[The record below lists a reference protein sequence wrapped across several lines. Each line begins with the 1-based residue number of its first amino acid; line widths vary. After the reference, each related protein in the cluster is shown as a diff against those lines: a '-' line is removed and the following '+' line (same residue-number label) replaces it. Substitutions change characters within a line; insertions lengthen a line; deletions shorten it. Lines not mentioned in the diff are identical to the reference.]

1 MKHLDEATNMK
12 PWRLTIPAG
21 LYAEVQ
27 RHLFPGDGDEHGA
40 VILAGTCE
48 SDRGL
53 RLVAR
58 EIHLAKDGVDYVP
71 GKRGYR
77 MLRAEFI
84 QGRILRA
91 RDRRLAYLA
100 IHNHGGTDSVAFSR
114 DDMASH
120 ERGYPALL
128 DIARGMPVGALVFA
142 RSAVSGDLWFPGCD
156 RALLSHATVV
166 GHRRQLLF
174 PMPERK
180 AAAVGMYDRQSRLF
194 GDAGQELLRRTRVGI
209 VGLGGAGS
217 ILAELL
223 GRLGVGEFVLADP
236 DRADVTNLPRLIGAR
251 RRDAVVQS
259 WVPRVIAD
267 RLRRPKIRMAARN
280 IRRANP
286 KAQIEAMTRNF
297 LDEDVAA
304 HFTDC
309 DFLFLAA
316 DTMGARLLFNAIVHQ
331 YGIPGI
337 QVGAKIPV
345 AKDGSVGNVFCVSRM
360 VTPEQGC
367 LWCNGLINPARL
379 QEEAV
384 PATAKRGY
392 AYVDDPGVVAPSVVT
407 MNAIACAHAAD
418 DFLFHLT
425 GLKYDEAE
433 TGWFRWNSRRAV
445 AGYDMPRRDVG
456 CLECSKN
463 GNSRLGMGDNE
474 TLPTKPAMV

>member
-1 MKHLDEATNMK
+1 MK
-12 PWRLTIPAG
+12 PWRLTIPGG
-21 LYAEVQ
+21 LYAELQ
-27 RHLFPGDGDEHGA
+27 RHLFREDGDEHGA
-40 VILAGTCE
+40 VILAGTCK

-77 MLRAEFI
+77 MLKAEFI
-84 QGRILRA
+84 QSRILRA

-100 IHNHGGTDSVAFSR
+100 IHNHGGTDSVGFSR

-142 RSAVSGDLWFPGCD
+142 RSAVAGDLWFSGCD
-156 RALLSHATVV
+156 RSPLSHATVI

-174 PMPERK
+174 PVPERK

-194 GDAGQELLRRTRVGI
+194 GDAGQELLRWTRVGI

-236 DRADVTNLPRLIGAR
+236 DKTDVTNLPRLIGAR
-251 RRDAVVQS
+251 RRDAVVHS
-259 WVPRVIAD
+259 WLPRAIAD
-267 RLRRPKIRMAARN
+267 RLRRPKVRIAVRN

-286 KAQIEAMTRNF
+286 NARIEAMAKDF
-297 LDEDVAA
+297 IEEDVAA
-304 HFTDC
+304 RFTDC

-345 AKDGSVGNVFCVSRM
+345 AEDGTVGNVFCVSRP

-367 LWCNGLINPARL
+367 LWCNGLINPGRL
-379 QEEAV
+379 QDEAV
-384 PATAKRGY
+384 PEAAKRGY
-392 AYVDDPGVVAPSVVT
+392 AYVDDPGVVAPSVIT

-425 GLKYDEAE
+425 GLKYDKSE

-456 CLECSKN
+456 CVECSQT
-463 GNSRLGMGDNE
+463 GNSRLGMGDNG
-474 TLPTKPAMV
+474 TLPTRPAMA

>member
-1 MKHLDEATNMK
+1 M
-12 PWRLTIPAG
+12 
-21 LYAEVQ
+21 
-27 RHLFPGDGDEHGA
+27 
-40 VILAGTCE
+40 ILAGTCE

-58 EIHLAKDGVDYVP
+58 EIHLAQDGVDYVP

-77 MLRAEFI
+77 MLKAEFI
-84 QGRILRA
+84 QSRILRA

-100 IHNHGGTDSVAFSR
+100 IHNHGGTDSVAFSP

-142 RSAVSGDLWFPGCD
+142 RSAVAGDLWFPGCD
-156 RALLSHATVV
+156 RAPLSQATVV

-174 PMPERK
+174 PMLEKKP
-180 AAAVGMYDRQSRLF
+180 AAVGTYDRQSRLF

-223 GRLGVGEFVLADP
+223 GRLGVGEFVLTDP
-236 DRADVTNLPRLIGAR
+236 DKADVTNLPRLIGAR
-251 RRDAVVQS
+251 RCDAVVHS
-259 WVPRVIAD
+259 WVPSVIAD
-267 RLRRPKIRMAARN
+267 RLRRPKVRMAVRN

-286 KAQIEAMTRNF
+286 SARIEAMARDF

-304 HFTDC
+304 RFIDC

-345 AKDGSVGNVFCVSRM
+345 EEDGAVGNVFCVSRM
-360 VTPEQGC
+360 VTSEQGC
-367 LWCNGLINPARL
+367 LWCNGLINSGRL
-379 QEEAV
+379 QDEAV
-384 PATAKRGY
+384 PEAAKRGY

-407 MNAIACAHAAD
+407 INAIACAHAAD

-425 GLKYDEAE
+425 GLKHDDAE
-433 TGWFRWNSRRAV
+433 TGWFRWNSRRGL
-445 AGYDMPRRDVG
+445 AGYDMPRRTVG
-456 CLECSKN
+456 CVECSQTS
-463 GNSRLGMGDNE
+463 NSRLGMGDSG
-474 TLPTKPAMV
+474 TLPTRPAAN

>member
-1 MKHLDEATNMK
+1 MKS
-12 PWRLTIPAG
+12 WRLTIPAG
-21 LYAEVQ
+21 LYAELQ
-27 RHLFPGDGDEHGA
+27 THLFPGDGDEHGA
-40 VILAGTCE
+40 VILAGACE

-58 EIHLAKDGVDYVP
+58 EVHLANDGVDYVP

-77 MLRAEFI
+77 MLKAEFI
-84 QGRILRA
+84 QSRILRA
-91 RDRRLAYLA
+91 RDKRLAYLA
-100 IHNHGGTDSVAFSR
+100 IHNHGGTDSVAFSAV
-114 DDMASH
+114 DMASH
-120 ERGYPALL
+120 KRGYPALL

-142 RSAVSGDLWFPGCD
+142 RSAVAGDLWFPGCD
-156 RALLSHATVV
+156 RAPLRHATVI

-174 PMPERK
+174 PIPERK
-180 AAAVGMYDRQSRLF
+180 AAAVGTYDRQSRLF
-194 GDAGQELLRRTRVGI
+194 GDAGQELLQRTRVGI

-236 DRADVTNLPRLIGAR
+236 DKADETNLPRLIAAR
-251 RRDAVVQS
+251 RRDAVVPS
-259 WVPRVIAD
+259 WIPKFIAD
-267 RLRRPKIRMAARN
+267 RLCRPKVQMAVRN
-280 IRRANP
+280 IRRANRN
-286 KAQIEAMTRNF
+286 ARIEAMARDF
-297 LDEDVAA
+297 LEEDVAA
-304 HFTDC
+304 SFTDC

-345 AKDGSVGNVFCVSRM
+345 AEDGAVGNVFCVSRM

-367 LWCNGLINPARL
+367 LWCNGLINPGRL
-379 QEEAV
+379 QDEAV
-384 PATAKRGY
+384 PEAAKRGY

-407 MNAIACAHAAD
+407 INAIACAHAAD

-445 AGYDMPRRDVG
+445 AGYDMPRRDEG
-456 CLECSKN
+456 CVECSQS
-463 GNSRLGMGDNE
+463 GNSRLGMGDNG
-474 TLPTKPAMV
+474 TLPTRPAMV

>member
-1 MKHLDEATNMK
+1 MRS
-12 PWRLTIPAG
+12 WRLTIPAG
-21 LYAEVQ
+21 MYEELHG
-27 RHLFPGDGDEHGA
+27 HLFPGDGDEHGA
-40 VILAGTCE
+40 VILAGICE

-58 EIHLAKDGVDYVP
+58 EVHLATDGVDYVP

-77 MLRAEFI
+77 MLKAEFI

-91 RDRRLAYLA
+91 RDARLAYLA
-100 IHNHGGTDSVAFSR
+100 IHNHGGTDSVGFSGT
-114 DDMASH
+114 DMASH

-128 DIARGMPVGALVFA
+128 DIGRGVPVGALVFA
-142 RSAVSGDLWFPGCD
+142 RSAVAGDLWLPGGS
-156 RALLSHATVV
+156 RAALGEAAVV

-174 PMPERK
+174 PRPAAE
-180 AAAVGMYDRQSRLF
+180 AAAIGMYDRQSRLF

-217 ILAELL
+217 VLAELL

-236 DRADVTNLPRLIGAR
+236 DRAEETNLPRLFAAR
-251 RRDAVVQS
+251 RRDGVAPA
-259 WVPRVIAD
+259 WLPRRLAD
-267 RLRRPKIRMAARN
+267 RLRTYKVRMAARN
-280 IRRANP
+280 IRRANR
-286 KAQIEAMTRNF
+286 KTRIEALPRDF
-297 LDEDVAA
+297 LDADVAR

-331 YGIPGI
+331 YGIPGT

-345 AKDGSVGNVFCVSRM
+345 DEDGAVGNVFCVSRM

-367 LWCNGLINPARL
+367 LWCNGLINPGRL
-379 QEEAV
+379 QDEAV
-384 PATAKRGY
+384 PEAAKRGY
-392 AYVDDPGVVAPSVVT
+392 AYVDDPDVAAPSVVT

-425 GLKYDEAE
+425 GLKYADAE

-445 AGYDMPRRDVG
+445 AGYDMPRRDG
-456 CLECSKN
+456 SCGECSRAVH
-463 GNSRLGMGDNE
+463 SRFGMGDNAA
-474 TLPTKPAMV
+474 LPTRPAGG

>member
-1 MKHLDEATNMK
+1 MN
-12 PWRLTIPAG
+12 PWRLTIPG
-21 LYAEVQ
+21 GVYAELH

-40 VILAGTCE
+40 VILAGMCE

-53 RLVAR
+53 RLIAK
-58 EIHLAKDGVDYVP
+58 ELHLAQDGVDYVP

-77 MLRAEFI
+77 MLKAEFI
-84 QGRILRA
+84 QRWILRA
-91 RDRRLAYLA
+91 RDTRLAYLA

-142 RSAVSGDLWFPGCD
+142 RSAVAGDLWFSGYD
-156 RALLSHATVV
+156 RAPLGQATVI
-166 GHRRQLLF
+166 GHRRKLLF
-174 PMPERK
+174 PMPERQV
-180 AAAVGMYDRQSRLF
+180 ATVGVYNRQSRLF

-223 GRLGVGEFVLADP
+223 ARLGVGEFILADP

-251 RRDAVVQS
+251 QRDAVVPS
-259 WVPRVIAD
+259 WVPRVVAD
-267 RLRRPKIRMAARN
+267 RLRSPKVRMAVRN

-286 KAQIEAMTRNF
+286 NAKIEAMARDF
-297 LDEDVAA
+297 LEEDVAA
-304 HFTDC
+304 RFTDC

-331 YGIPGI
+331 YGILGI

-345 AKDGSVGNVFCVSRM
+345 AEDGVVGNVFCVSRM
-360 VTPEQGC
+360 VTPERGC
-367 LWCNGLINPARL
+367 LWCNGLISPARL
-379 QEEAV
+379 QDEAV
-384 PATAKRGY
+384 PEAAKREY
-392 AYVDDPGVVAPSVVT
+392 AYVDDPSVVAPSVVT
-407 MNAIACAHAAD
+407 LNAIACAHAAD

-425 GLKYDEAE
+425 GMKDDNAE

-445 AGYDMPRRDVG
+445 AGYDMPRRDVDCG
-456 CLECSKN
+456 ECSPT
-463 GNSRLGMGDNE
+463 GESRLAMGDNWA
-474 TLPTKPAMV
+474 LPTKPAMN

>member
-1 MKHLDEATNMK
+1 MK
-12 PWRLTIPAG
+12 PWRLTIPG
-21 LYAEVQ
+21 GMYAELQ

-40 VILAGTCE
+40 IILAGTCE

-53 RLVAR
+53 RLVAK
-58 EIHLAKDGVDYVP
+58 EIHLAKDGTDYVP

-84 QGRILRA
+84 QSRILRA

-100 IHNHGGTDSVAFSR
+100 IHNHGGTDSVTFSQ

-142 RSAVSGDLWFPGCD
+142 RSAVAGDLWFPGCN
-156 RALLSHATVV
+156 RAQLSHATVI

-174 PMPERK
+174 PMPKGK
-180 AAAVGMYDRQSRLF
+180 AVAVGMYDRQSRLF

-236 DRADVTNLPRLIGAR
+236 DKADMSNLPRLIGAR
-251 RRDAVVQS
+251 RRDAVVHP
-259 WVPRVIAD
+259 WMPRVIAD
-267 RLRRPKIRMAARN
+267 LLRRPKVGMASRN
-280 IRRANP
+280 IRRANRN
-286 KAQIEAMTRNF
+286 ARIEAMARDF
-297 LDEDVAA
+297 LEENVAA
-304 HFTDC
+304 RFTDC

-345 AKDGSVGNVFCVSRM
+345 AEDGTVGNVFCVSRM
-360 VTPEQGC
+360 VTPDQGC

-379 QEEAV
+379 QDEAV
-384 PATAKRGY
+384 PEAAKRGY
-392 AYVDDPGVVAPSVVT
+392 AYVDDPVVVAPSVVT

-425 GLKYDEAE
+425 SLKYDDAE

-445 AGYDMPRRDVG
+445 VGYDMPRRDLG
-456 CLECSKN
+456 CVECSKAE
-463 GNSRLGMGDNE
+463 NSRLGMGDNG
-474 TLPTKPAMV
+474 TLPTRPSIV

>member
-1 MKHLDEATNMK
+1 MK
-12 PWRLTIPAG
+12 PWRLTIPGG

-84 QGRILRA
+84 QSRILRA

-100 IHNHGGTDSVAFSR
+100 IHNHGGTDSVTFSR

-142 RSAVSGDLWFPGCD
+142 RSAVAGDLWFPGCD
-156 RALLSHATVV
+156 RAPLSQATVV
-166 GHRRQLLF
+166 GHRRQVLF

-236 DRADVTNLPRLIGAR
+236 DKADVTNLPRLIGAR
-251 RRDAVVQS
+251 RRDAVLHS

-267 RLRRPKIRMAARN
+267 RLRRSKVRMAVRN
-280 IRRANP
+280 IRHANRN
-286 KAQIEAMTRNF
+286 ARIEAMARDF
-297 LDEDVAA
+297 LEGNVAA
-304 HFTDC
+304 RFTDC

-345 AKDGSVGNVFCVSRM
+345 AEDGAVGNVFCVSRM

-367 LWCNGLINPARL
+367 LWCNGLIKPGRL
-379 QEEAV
+379 QDEAV
-384 PATAKRGY
+384 PEAAKCGY

-418 DFLFHLT
+418 DFLFYLT

-456 CLECSKN
+456 CVECSKT
-463 GNSRLGMGDNE
+463 GNSRLGTGDNG

>member
-1 MKHLDEATNMK
+1 MK
-12 PWRLTIPAG
+12 PWRLTIPWG
-21 LYAEVQ
+21 FYSELQ
-27 RHLFPGDGDEHGA
+27 RHLFPGDCDEHGA

-53 RLVAR
+53 RLIAR
-58 EIHLAKDGVDYVP
+58 EIHLARDGVDYVP

-77 MLRAEFI
+77 MLKAEFI
-84 QGRILRA
+84 QSRIIRA
-91 RDRRLAYLA
+91 RDARLAYLA
-100 IHNHGGTDSVAFSR
+100 IHNHGGIDSVGFSP
-114 DDMASH
+114 DDIASH

-142 RSAVSGDLWFPGCD
+142 RSAVAGDLWFPGCD
-156 RALLSHATVV
+156 RAPLSYATVV

-174 PMPERK
+174 PMPENE
-180 AAAVGMYDRQSRLF
+180 ASAVGMYDRQSRLF

-217 ILAELL
+217 IVAELL

-236 DRADVTNLPRLIGAR
+236 DRAETTNLPRLIGAR
-251 RRDAVVQS
+251 RRDASMCS
-259 WVPRVIAD
+259 WLPGAIRD
-267 RLRRPKIRMAARN
+267 RLRKRKVRMATRN

-286 KAQIEAMTRNF
+286 YARVEAISRDF
-297 LDEDVAA
+297 LEEGVAA
-304 HFTDC
+304 RFTDC
-309 DFLFLAA
+309 DFLFLSA

-331 YGIPGI
+331 YGIAGI

-345 AKDGSVGNVFCVSRM
+345 AEDGTVGNVFCVSRM

-367 LWCNGLINPARL
+367 LWCNGLINPGRL
-379 QEEAV
+379 QDEAV
-384 PATAKRGY
+384 PDAAKRGY
-392 AYVDDPGVVAPSVVT
+392 AYLDDPRVAAPSVVT

-425 GLKYDEAE
+425 GLKYDDAQ

-445 AGYDMPRRDVG
+445 AGYDMPRRDVD
-456 CLECSKN
+456 CIECSQIA
-463 GNSRLGMGDNE
+463 NSRFGMGDNG
-474 TLPTKPAMV
+474 TLPTKPAVV

>member
-1 MKHLDEATNMK
+1 MR

-21 LYAEVQ
+21 LYAELQ

-58 EIHLAKDGVDYVP
+58 ELHLPKDGVDYVP
-71 GKRGYR
+71 GKRGCR
-77 MLRAEFI
+77 MLKAEFI
-84 QGRILRA
+84 QSRILRA

-100 IHNHGGTDSVAFSR
+100 IHNHGGTDSVGFSGP
-114 DDMASH
+114 DMASH

-142 RSAVSGDLWFPGCD
+142 RSAVAGDLWFPGCE
-156 RALLSHATVV
+156 RAPLSHAAII

-174 PMPERK
+174 PMPETK

-217 ILAELL
+217 VLAELL

-236 DRADVTNLPRLIGAR
+236 ERAEDTNLPRLIAAR
-251 RRDAVVQS
+251 RRDAVVLS
-259 WVPRVIAD
+259 WLPRVIAE
-267 RLRRPKIRMAARN
+267 RLQSRKVRMAARN
-280 IRRANP
+280 IRRANRD
-286 KAQIEAMTRNF
+286 ARIEAVPRNF
-297 LDEDVAA
+297 LEADVAA
-304 HFTDC
+304 RFTDC

-331 YGIPGI
+331 YGVPGI

-345 AKDGSVGNVFCVSRM
+345 AEDGTVGNVFCVSRM

-367 LWCNGLINPARL
+367 LWCNGLISPGRL
-379 QEEAV
+379 QDEAV
-384 PATAKRGY
+384 PDAARRGY
-392 AYVDDPGVVAPSVVT
+392 SYVDDPDVAAPSVVT

-425 GLKYDEAE
+425 GLKYADAEA
-433 TGWFRWNSRRAV
+433 GWFRWNSRRAV
-445 AGYDMPRRDVG
+445 AGYDMPTRGAD
-456 CLECSKN
+456 CAECSGKEH
-463 GNSRLGMGDNE
+463 SRLGMGDNG
-474 TLPTKPAMV
+474 TLPTRPARG

>member
-1 MKHLDEATNMK
+1 MK
-12 PWRLTIPAG
+12 PWRLTIPGG
-21 LYAEVQ
+21 LYAELQ
-27 RHLFPGDGDEHGA
+27 KHLFPGDDDEHGA

-58 EIHLAKDGVDYVP
+58 EIHLAKDSVDYVP
-71 GKRGYR
+71 GRRGYR
-77 MLRAEFI
+77 MLKAEFI
-84 QGRILRA
+84 QSRILRA
-91 RDRRLAYLA
+91 RDRRLGYLA
-100 IHNHGGTDSVAFSR
+100 IHNHGGTDSVGFSR

-128 DIARGMPVGALVFA
+128 DIARGLPVGALVFA
-142 RSAVSGDLWFPGCD
+142 RSAVAGDLWFPGCT
-156 RALLSHATVV
+156 RAPLSQATVV
-166 GHRRQLLF
+166 GHRRLLLF
-174 PMPERK
+174 PMPETQVG
-180 AAAVGMYDRQSRLF
+180 AVGMYDRQSRLF
-194 GDAGQELLRRTRVGI
+194 GDAGQDLLRRTRVGI

-223 GRLGVGEFVLADP
+223 GRLGVRDFVLADP

-251 RRDAVVQS
+251 RHDAVVPS

-267 RLRRPKIRMAARN
+267 RLRVPKVRMAARN
-280 IRRANP
+280 IRRANRD
-286 KAQIEAMTRNF
+286 ARIEAMARDF

-304 HFTDC
+304 RFTDC

-345 AKDGSVGNVFCVSRM
+345 ADDGAVGNVFCVSRM

-367 LWCNGLINPARL
+367 LWCNGLINPGSL
-379 QEEAV
+379 QDEAV
-384 PATAKRGY
+384 PEAARRGY

-407 MNAIACAHAAD
+407 MNAISCAHAAD

-425 GLKYDEAE
+425 GLKYDNAE

-445 AGYDMPRRDVG
+445 AGYDMPRRGVG
-456 CLECSKN
+456 CVECSQTA
-463 GNSRLGMGDNE
+463 NSRFGMGDNG
-474 TLPTKPAMV
+474 TLPTKPIVN

>member
-1 MKHLDEATNMK
+1 MK
-12 PWRLTIPAG
+12 PWKLTIPG
-21 LYAEVQ
+21 ELYVELQ

-58 EIHLAKDGVDYVP
+58 ELHLAQDGVDYVP

-77 MLRAEFI
+77 MLKAEFI
-84 QGRILRA
+84 QSRILRA

-100 IHNHGGTDSVAFSR
+100 IHNHGGTDSVGFSQ
-114 DDMASH
+114 DDIASH

-142 RSAVSGDLWFPGCD
+142 RSAVAGDLWFPGCD
-156 RALLSHATVV
+156 RAPLNHATVI

-174 PMPERK
+174 SVPERT
-180 AAAVGMYDRQSRLF
+180 AAVAGMYDRQSRLF

-236 DRADVTNLPRLIGAR
+236 DKADVTNLPRLIGAR
-251 RRDAVVQS
+251 RRDAVVPS
-259 WVPRVIAD
+259 WVPKCIAD
-267 RLRRPKIRMAARN
+267 RLRRPKVRMAVRN
-280 IRRANP
+280 IRHANRNARI
-286 KAQIEAMTRNF
+286 KAMARDF
-297 LDEDVAA
+297 LEEDVAA
-304 HFTDC
+304 RFTDC

-316 DTMGARLLFNAIVHQ
+316 DTMSARLLFNAIVHQ

-345 AKDGSVGNVFCVSRM
+345 AEDGAVGNVFCVSRM

-367 LWCNGLINPARL
+367 LWCNGLINPGRL
-379 QEEAV
+379 QDEAV
-384 PATAKRGY
+384 PEAAKRGY
-392 AYVDDPGVVAPSVVT
+392 AYVDDPDVVAPSVVT

-425 GLKYDEAE
+425 GLKHDEAE

-456 CLECSKN
+456 CVECSRT
-463 GNSRLGMGDNE
+463 GNSRLGMGDNG
-474 TLPTKPAMV
+474 TLPTKPPMG